1 MSDTEK
7 KHGAIEFQGVAK
19 MKIKQVEELVGITKK
34 NIRFYEE
41 QGLLEV
47 KRAENGYREYG
58 LNDVKRLQEIRLL
71 RKLSIPIEDMRHMF
85 AGERSLRS
93 CLEYQV
99 EEMERQK
106 NNLVQ
111 IRTFCEEL
119 LDADI
124 SLETL
129 NAVQCLEQMEQL
141 EKEGTNFMDVRKT
154 DVHKKKIMGAVLGG
168 GIMVVLMAVL
178 IGITI
183 WGCTVDP
190 IPLGVLLFI
199 IVIPAAVIIGVVA
212 ALIGRVK
219 EIKGGE
225 EDEASKY

>member
-1 MSDTEK
+1 
-7 KHGAIEFQGVAK
+7 

-34 NIRFYEE
+34 NIRFYED

-71 RKLSIPIEDMRHMF
+71 RKLAIPIEDMRQMY
-85 AGERSLRS
+85 AGQKSLRS

-106 NNLVQ
+106 KNLVQ
-111 IRTFCEEL
+111 VQAFCEGL
-119 LDADI
+119 LNADL

-129 NAVQCLEQMEQL
+129 DATQCLEQMERL

-154 DVHKKKIMGAVLGG
+154 DVHKKKIMGAALGG
-168 GIMVVLMAVL
+168 GIMVILMAAM
-178 IGITI
+178 IGIMI
-183 WGCTVDP
+183 WGCMEDP
-190 IPLGVLLFI
+190 VPIGFMLFMI
-199 IVIPAAVIIGVVA
+199 GIPAAVIIGVIA

>member
-1 MSDTEK
+1 
-7 KHGAIEFQGVAK
+7 

-34 NIRFYEE
+34 NIRFYED

-71 RKLSIPIEDMRHMF
+71 RKLAIPIEDMRQMY
-85 AGERSLRS
+85 AGQKSLRS

-106 NNLVQ
+106 KNLVQ
-111 IRTFCEEL
+111 VQAFCEQL
-119 LDADI
+119 LNADL

-129 NAVQCLEQMEQL
+129 DATQCLEQMERL

-154 DVHKKKIMGAVLGG
+154 DVHKKKIMGAALGG
-168 GIMVVLMAVL
+168 GIMVIFMAAM
-178 IGITI
+178 IGIMI
-183 WGCTVDP
+183 WGCMEDP
-190 IPLGVLLFI
+190 VPIGFMLFMI
-199 IVIPAAVIIGVVA
+199 GIPAAVIIGVIA

>member
-1 MSDTEK
+1 
-7 KHGAIEFQGVAK
+7 

-34 NIRFYEE
+34 NIRFYED

-71 RKLSIPIEDMRHMF
+71 RKLAIPIEDMRQMY
-85 AGERSLRS
+85 AGQKSLRS

-106 NNLVQ
+106 KNLVQ
-111 IRTFCEEL
+111 VQAFCEEL
-119 LDADI
+119 LNADL

-129 NAVQCLEQMEQL
+129 DATQCLEQMERL

-154 DVHKKKIMGAVLGG
+154 DVHKKKIIGAALGG
-168 GIMVVLMAVL
+168 GIMVIFMAAM

-183 WGCTVDP
+183 WGSMEDP
-190 IPLGVLLFI
+190 VPIGFMLFMI
-199 IVIPAAVIIGVVA
+199 GIPAAVIIGVIA

>member
-1 MSDTEK
+1 
-7 KHGAIEFQGVAK
+7 

-34 NIRFYEE
+34 NIRFYED

-71 RKLSIPIEDMRHMF
+71 RKLAIPIEDMRQMY
-85 AGERSLRS
+85 AGQKSLRS

-106 NNLVQ
+106 KNLVQ
-111 IRTFCEEL
+111 VQAFCEGL
-119 LDADI
+119 LNADL

-129 NAVQCLEQMEQL
+129 DATQCLEQMERL

-154 DVHKKKIMGAVLGG
+154 DVHKKKIMGAALGG
-168 GIMVVLMAVL
+168 GIMVIFMAAM
-178 IGITI
+178 IGIMI
-183 WGCTVDP
+183 WGCMEDP
-190 IPLGVLLFI
+190 VPIGYMLFMI
-199 IVIPAAVIIGVVA
+199 GIPAAVIIGVIA

>member
-1 MSDTEK
+1 
-7 KHGAIEFQGVAK
+7 

-34 NIRFYEE
+34 NIRFYED

-47 KRAENGYREYG
+47 KRAENGYREYS

-71 RKLSIPIEDMRHMF
+71 RKLAIPIEDMRQMY
-85 AGERSLRS
+85 AGQKSLRS

-106 NNLVQ
+106 KNLVQ
-111 IRTFCEEL
+111 VQAFCEQL
-119 LDADI
+119 LNADL

-129 NAVQCLEQMEQL
+129 DATQCLEQMERL

-154 DVHKKKIMGAVLGG
+154 DVHKKKIMGAALGG
-168 GIMVVLMAVL
+168 GIMVIFMAAM
-178 IGITI
+178 IGIMI
-183 WGCTVDP
+183 WGCMEDP
-190 IPLGVLLFI
+190 VPIGFMLFMI
-199 IVIPAAVIIGVVA
+199 GIPAAVIIGVIA

>member
-1 MSDTEK
+1 
-7 KHGAIEFQGVAK
+7 

-34 NIRFYEE
+34 NIRFYED

-47 KRAENGYREYG
+47 KRAENGYREYS

-71 RKLSIPIEDMRHMF
+71 RKLAIPIEDMRQMY
-85 AGERSLRS
+85 AGQKSLRS

-106 NNLVQ
+106 KNLVQ
-111 IRTFCEEL
+111 VQAFCEQL
-119 LDADI
+119 LNADL

-129 NAVQCLEQMEQL
+129 DATQCLEQMERL
-141 EKEGTNFMDVRKT
+141 EKEGTNFMDVRKK
-154 DVHKKKIMGAVLGG
+154 DVHKKKIIGAALGG
-168 GIMVVLMAVL
+168 GIMVIFMAAM

-183 WGCTVDP
+183 WGSMEDP
-190 IPLGVLLFI
+190 VPIGFMLFMI
-199 IVIPAAVIIGVVA
+199 GIPAAVIIGVIA

>member
-1 MSDTEK
+1 
-7 KHGAIEFQGVAK
+7 

-47 KRAENGYREYG
+47 KRAENGYREYS
-58 LNDVKRLQEIRLL
+58 LDDVRRLQEIRLL
-71 RKLSIPIEDMRHMF
+71 RKLSISIEEMRQMF
-85 AGERSLRS
+85 KGEKSLQS

-106 NNLVQ
+106 KNLLQ
-111 IRTFCEEL
+111 IQAFCEEL
-119 LDADI
+119 LCEEI
-124 SLETL
+124 SLEGL
-129 NAVQCLEQMEQL
+129 DAPRRLERMEQL

-154 DVHKKKIMGAVLGG
+154 DVHKKKIMGAAIGG
-168 GIMVVLMAVL
+168 GIMILLMAAFLVVMVWCSL
-178 IGITI
+178 
-183 WGCTVDP
+183 VDP
-190 IPLGVLLFI
+190 IPIGVLLFMTA
-199 IVIPAAVIIGVVA
+199 IPAVVIIGVSA
-212 ALIGRVK
+212 ALYGRIK

>member
-1 MSDTEK
+1 
-7 KHGAIEFQGVAK
+7 

-34 NIRFYEE
+34 NIRFYED

-47 KRAENGYREYG
+47 KRAENGYREYS

-71 RKLSIPIEDMRHMF
+71 RKLAIHIEDMRQMY
-85 AGERSLRS
+85 AGQKSLRS

-106 NNLVQ
+106 KNLVQ
-111 IRTFCEEL
+111 VQAFCEEL
-119 LDADI
+119 LNADL

-129 NAVQCLEQMEQL
+129 DATQCLEQMERL

-154 DVHKKKIMGAVLGG
+154 DVHKKKIIGAALGG
-168 GIMVVLMAVL
+168 GIMVIFMAAM

-183 WGCTVDP
+183 WGSMEDP
-190 IPLGVLLFI
+190 VPIGFMLFMI
-199 IVIPAAVIIGVVA
+199 GIPAAVIIGVIA

>member
-1 MSDTEK
+1 
-7 KHGAIEFQGVAK
+7 
-19 MKIKQVEELVGITKK
+19 MKIKQVEELVGITNK
-34 NIRFYEE
+34 NIRFYED

-71 RKLSIPIEDMRHMF
+71 RKLAIPIEDMRQMY
-85 AGERSLRS
+85 AGQKSLRS

-106 NNLVQ
+106 KNLVQ
-111 IRTFCEEL
+111 VQAFCEGL
-119 LDADI
+119 LNADL

-129 NAVQCLEQMEQL
+129 DATQCLEQMERL

-154 DVHKKKIMGAVLGG
+154 DVHKKKIMGAALGG
-168 GIMVVLMAVL
+168 GIMVIFMAAM
-178 IGITI
+178 IGIMI
-183 WGCTVDP
+183 WGCMEDP
-190 IPLGVLLFI
+190 VPIGFMLFMI
-199 IVIPAAVIIGVVA
+199 GIPAAVIIGVIA

>member
-1 MSDTEK
+1 
-7 KHGAIEFQGVAK
+7 

-34 NIRFYEE
+34 NIRFYED

-71 RKLSIPIEDMRHMF
+71 RKLAIPIEDMRQMY
-85 AGERSLRS
+85 AGQKSLRS
-93 CLEYQV
+93 CLEFQV

-106 NNLVQ
+106 KNLVQ
-111 IRTFCEEL
+111 VQAFCEEL
-119 LDADI
+119 LNADL

-129 NAVQCLEQMEQL
+129 DATQCLEQMERL

-154 DVHKKKIMGAVLGG
+154 DVHKKKIMGAALGG
-168 GIMVVLMAVL
+168 GIMVILMAAM
-178 IGITI
+178 IGIMI
-183 WGCTVDP
+183 WGCMEDP
-190 IPLGVLLFI
+190 VPIGFMLFMI
-199 IVIPAAVIIGVVA
+199 GIPAAVIIGVIA

>member
-1 MSDTEK
+1 
-7 KHGAIEFQGVAK
+7 

-34 NIRFYEE
+34 NIRFYED

-47 KRAENGYREYG
+47 KRAENGYREYS

-71 RKLSIPIEDMRHMF
+71 RKLAIPIEDMRQMY
-85 AGERSLRS
+85 AGQKSLRS

-106 NNLVQ
+106 KNLVQ
-111 IRTFCEEL
+111 VQAFCEEL
-119 LDADI
+119 LNADL

-129 NAVQCLEQMEQL
+129 DATQCLEQMERL
-141 EKEGTNFMDVRKT
+141 EKEGTNFMDVRKK
-154 DVHKKKIMGAVLGG
+154 DVHKKKIIGAALGG
-168 GIMVVLMAVL
+168 GIMVIFMAAM

-183 WGCTVDP
+183 WGSMEDP
-190 IPLGVLLFI
+190 VPIGFMLFMI
-199 IVIPAAVIIGVVA
+199 GIPAAVIIGVIA

>member
-1 MSDTEK
+1 
-7 KHGAIEFQGVAK
+7 

-47 KRAENGYREYG
+47 KRAENGYREYS

-71 RKLSIPIEDMRHMF
+71 RKLSISIEDMRQMF
-85 AGERSLRS
+85 GGEKSLIS

-99 EEMERQK
+99 REMERQK
-106 NNLVQ
+106 KNLVQ
-111 IRTFCEEL
+111 IQKFCKEL
-119 LDADI
+119 LAADI
-124 SLETL
+124 SLDTL
-129 NAVQCLEQMEQL
+129 DAPRCLEHMEQL

-154 DVHKKKIMGAVLGG
+154 DVHKKKIMGAALGG
-168 GIMVVLMAVL
+168 GIMVVLMALL
-178 IGITI
+178 IGIMI

-190 IPLGVLLFI
+190 VPIGVLLFMI
-199 IVIPAAVIIGVVA
+199 GAPAVIIIGVIVS
-212 ALIGRVK
+212 LIGRVR
-219 EIKGGE
+219 EIEGGE

>member
-1 MSDTEK
+1 
-7 KHGAIEFQGVAK
+7 

-34 NIRFYEE
+34 NIRFYED

-47 KRAENGYREYG
+47 KRAENGYREYS

-71 RKLSIPIEDMRHMF
+71 RKLAIPIEDMRQMY
-85 AGERSLRS
+85 AGQKSLRS

-106 NNLVQ
+106 KNLVQ
-111 IRTFCEEL
+111 VQAFCEQL
-119 LDADI
+119 LNADL

-129 NAVQCLEQMEQL
+129 DATQCLEQMERL

-154 DVHKKKIMGAVLGG
+154 DVHKKKIIGAALGG
-168 GIMVVLMAVL
+168 GIMVIFMAAM

-183 WGCTVDP
+183 WGSMEDP
-190 IPLGVLLFI
+190 VPIGFMLFMI
-199 IVIPAAVIIGVVA
+199 GIPAAVIIGVIA

>member
-1 MSDTEK
+1 
-7 KHGAIEFQGVAK
+7 

-34 NIRFYEE
+34 NIRFYED

-47 KRAENGYREYG
+47 KRAENGYREYS

-71 RKLSIPIEDMRHMF
+71 RKLASPIEDMRQMY
-85 AGERSLRS
+85 AGQKSLRS

-106 NNLVQ
+106 KNLVQ
-111 IRTFCEEL
+111 VQAFCEQL
-119 LDADI
+119 LNADL

-129 NAVQCLEQMEQL
+129 DATQCLEQMERL
-141 EKEGTNFMDVRKT
+141 EKEGTNFMDVRKK
-154 DVHKKKIMGAVLGG
+154 DVHKKKIIGAALGG
-168 GIMVVLMAVL
+168 GIMVIFMAAM
-178 IGITI
+178 IGIMI
-183 WGCTVDP
+183 WGCMEDP
-190 IPLGVLLFI
+190 VPIGYMLFMI
-199 IVIPAAVIIGVVA
+199 GIPAAVIIGVIA

>member
-1 MSDTEK
+1 
-7 KHGAIEFQGVAK
+7 

-34 NIRFYEE
+34 NIRFYED

-71 RKLSIPIEDMRHMF
+71 RKLAIPIEDMRQMY
-85 AGERSLRS
+85 AGQKSLRS

-106 NNLVQ
+106 KNLVQ
-111 IRTFCEEL
+111 VQAFCEEL
-119 LDADI
+119 LNADL

-129 NAVQCLEQMEQL
+129 DATQCLEQMERL

-154 DVHKKKIMGAVLGG
+154 DVHKKKIMGAALGG
-168 GIMVVLMAVL
+168 GIMVIFMAAM
-178 IGITI
+178 IGIII
-183 WGCTVDP
+183 WGCMEDP
-190 IPLGVLLFI
+190 VPIGFMVFMTG
-199 IVIPAAVIIGVVA
+199 IPAAVIIGVIA

>member
-1 MSDTEK
+1 
-7 KHGAIEFQGVAK
+7 
-19 MKIKQVEELVGITKK
+19 MKIKQVEELVGITRK
-34 NIRFYEE
+34 NIRFYEG

-58 LNDVKRLQEIRLL
+58 LDDVKRLQEIRLL
-71 RKLSIPIEDMRHMF
+71 RKLSISIDEMRRMF
-85 AGERSLRS
+85 GGEKSLRS

-106 NNLVQ
+106 KNLLQ
-111 IRTFCEEL
+111 IQAFCEEL
-119 LDADI
+119 LNAEI
-124 SLETL
+124 SLERL
-129 NAVQCLEQMEQL
+129 DAPQCLERMEQL

-168 GIMVVLMAVL
+168 GILILPMAALLIAMVWGSMASQVPIIAVL
-178 IGITI
+178 FM
-183 WGCTVDP
+183 VM
-190 IPLGVLLFI
+190 
-199 IVIPAAVIIGVVA
+199 IPAALIIAAVA

-219 EIKGGE
+219 EIEGGE

>member
-1 MSDTEK
+1 
-7 KHGAIEFQGVAK
+7 

-34 NIRFYEE
+34 NIRFYED

-71 RKLSIPIEDMRHMF
+71 RKLAIPIEDMRQMY
-85 AGERSLRS
+85 AGQKSLRS

-99 EEMERQK
+99 EEME
-106 NNLVQ
+106 
-111 IRTFCEEL
+111 T
-119 LDADI
+119 LDA
-124 SLETL
+124 T
-129 NAVQCLEQMEQL
+129 QCLEQMERL

-154 DVHKKKIMGAVLGG
+154 DVHKKKIMGAALGG
-168 GIMVVLMAVL
+168 GIMVIFMAAM

-183 WGCTVDP
+183 WGSMEDP
-190 IPLGVLLFI
+190 VPIGFMLFMI
-199 IVIPAAVIIGVVA
+199 GIPAAVIIGVIA

>member
-1 MSDTEK
+1 
-7 KHGAIEFQGVAK
+7 

-34 NIRFYEE
+34 NIRFYED

-71 RKLSIPIEDMRHMF
+71 RKLAIPIEDMRRMY
-85 AGERSLRS
+85 AGQKSLRS

-106 NNLVQ
+106 KNLVQ
-111 IRTFCEEL
+111 VQAFCEEL
-119 LDADI
+119 LNADL

-129 NAVQCLEQMEQL
+129 DATQCLEQMERL

-154 DVHKKKIMGAVLGG
+154 DVHKKKIIGAALGG
-168 GIMVVLMAVL
+168 GIMVIFMAAM
-178 IGITI
+178 IGIMI
-183 WGCTVDP
+183 WGCMEDP
-190 IPLGVLLFI
+190 VPIGFMLFMI
-199 IVIPAAVIIGVVA
+199 GIPAAVIIGVIA

>member
-1 MSDTEK
+1 
-7 KHGAIEFQGVAK
+7 

-58 LNDVKRLQEIRLL
+58 LDDVKRLQEIRLL
-71 RKLSIPIEDMRHMF
+71 RKLSVPIEEMRQMF
-85 AGERSLRS
+85 GGAKSLRS

-106 NNLVQ
+106 KNLLQ
-111 IRTFCEEL
+111 IGNFCEQL

-129 NAVQCLEQMEQL
+129 NAAQCLEQIEQL
-141 EKEGTNFMDVRKT
+141 EKEGTDFMDIRKT
-154 DVHKKKIMGAVLGG
+154 DVHKKKIMGAALGG
-168 GIMVVLMAVL
+168 GIMMVLMAVL
-178 IGITI
+178 IGIMI
-183 WGCTVDP
+183 WAYMEDP
-190 IPLGVLLFI
+190 IPAGVLLFVI
-199 IVIPAAVIIGVVA
+199 GIPAVVIIGVIA
-212 ALIGRVK
+212 ALVGRVR
-219 EIKGGE
+219 EIEGGE

>member
-1 MSDTEK
+1 MRINE
-7 KHGAIEFQGVAK
+7 
-19 MKIKQVEELVGITKK
+19 VEALVGITKK
-34 NIRFYEE
+34 NIRFYED

-71 RKLSIPIEDMRHMF
+71 RKLAIPIEDMRQMY
-85 AGERSLRS
+85 AGQKSLRS

-106 NNLVQ
+106 KNLVQ
-111 IRTFCEEL
+111 VQAFCEGL
-119 LDADI
+119 LNADL

-129 NAVQCLEQMEQL
+129 DATQCLEQMERL

-154 DVHKKKIMGAVLGG
+154 DVHKKKIMGAALGG
-168 GIMVVLMAVL
+168 GIMVIFMAAM
-178 IGITI
+178 IGIMI
-183 WGCTVDP
+183 WGCMEDP
-190 IPLGVLLFI
+190 VPIGFMLFMI
-199 IVIPAAVIIGVVA
+199 GIPAAVIIGVIA

>member
-1 MSDTEK
+1 
-7 KHGAIEFQGVAK
+7 

-34 NIRFYEE
+34 NIRFYED

-71 RKLSIPIEDMRHMF
+71 RKLSIPIEDMRQMF
-85 AGERSLRS
+85 GGEKSLRS

-106 NNLVQ
+106 KNLMQ
-111 IRTFCEEL
+111 IQNFCEEL
-119 LDADI
+119 LDAEI

-129 NAVQCLEQMEQL
+129 NAAQCLEQIEQL

-168 GIMVVLMAVL
+168 GIMVILMAAT
-178 IGITI
+178 IGIMI
-183 WGCTVDP
+183 WGCMVDP
-190 IPLGVLLFI
+190 IPIGVLLFI
-199 IVIPAAVIIGVVA
+199 IGIPAVIIIGVIA

>member
-1 MSDTEK
+1 
-7 KHGAIEFQGVAK
+7 

-34 NIRFYEE
+34 NIRFYED

-47 KRAENGYREYG
+47 KRAENGYREYS

-71 RKLSIPIEDMRHMF
+71 RKLAIPIEDMRQMY
-85 AGERSLRS
+85 AGQKSLRS

-106 NNLVQ
+106 KNLVQ
-111 IRTFCEEL
+111 VQAFCEQL
-119 LDADI
+119 LNADL

-129 NAVQCLEQMEQL
+129 DATQCLEQMERL

-154 DVHKKKIMGAVLGG
+154 DVHKKKIIGAALGG
-168 GIMVVLMAVL
+168 GIMVIFMAAM
-178 IGITI
+178 IGIMI
-183 WGCTVDP
+183 WGCMEDP
-190 IPLGVLLFI
+190 VPIGYMLFMI
-199 IVIPAAVIIGVVA
+199 GIPAAVIIGVIA

>member
-1 MSDTEK
+1 
-7 KHGAIEFQGVAK
+7 

-34 NIRFYEE
+34 NIRFYED

-47 KRAENGYREYG
+47 KRAENGYREYS

-71 RKLSIPIEDMRHMF
+71 RKLAIPIEDMRQMY
-85 AGERSLRS
+85 AGQKSLRS

-106 NNLVQ
+106 KNLVQ
-111 IRTFCEEL
+111 VQAFCEEL
-119 LDADI
+119 LNADL

-129 NAVQCLEQMEQL
+129 DATQCLEQMERL
-141 EKEGTNFMDVRKT
+141 EKEGTNFMDVRKK
-154 DVHKKKIMGAVLGG
+154 DVHKKKIIGAALGG
-168 GIMVVLMAVL
+168 GIMVIFMAAM
-178 IGITI
+178 IGIMI
-183 WGCTVDP
+183 WGCMEDP
-190 IPLGVLLFI
+190 VPIGYMLFMI
-199 IVIPAAVIIGVVA
+199 GIPAAVIIGVIA

>member
-1 MSDTEK
+1 M
-7 KHGAIEFQGVAK
+7 VCL
-19 MKIKQVEELVGITKK
+19 KINEVESLVGITKK
-34 NIRFYEE
+34 NIRFYED

-71 RKLSIPIEDMRHMF
+71 RKLAIPIEDMRQMY
-85 AGERSLRS
+85 AGQKSLRS

-106 NNLVQ
+106 KNLVQ
-111 IRTFCEEL
+111 VQAFCEGL
-119 LDADI
+119 LNADL

-129 NAVQCLEQMEQL
+129 DATQCLEQMERL

-154 DVHKKKIMGAVLGG
+154 DVHKKKIMGAALGG
-168 GIMVVLMAVL
+168 GIMVIFMAAM
-178 IGITI
+178 IGIMI
-183 WGCTVDP
+183 WGCMEDP
-190 IPLGVLLFI
+190 VPIGFMLFMI
-199 IVIPAAVIIGVVA
+199 GIPAAVIIGVIA

>member
-1 MSDTEK
+1 
-7 KHGAIEFQGVAK
+7 

-34 NIRFYEE
+34 NIRFYED

-47 KRAENGYREYG
+47 KRAENGYREYS

-71 RKLSIPIEDMRHMF
+71 RKLAIPIEDMRQMY
-85 AGERSLRS
+85 AGQKSLRS

-106 NNLVQ
+106 KNLVQ
-111 IRTFCEEL
+111 VQAFCEEL
-119 LDADI
+119 LNADL

-129 NAVQCLEQMEQL
+129 DATQCLEQMERL

-154 DVHKKKIMGAVLGG
+154 DVHKKKIIGAALGG
-168 GIMVVLMAVL
+168 GIMVIFMAAM

-183 WGCTVDP
+183 WGSMEDP
-190 IPLGVLLFI
+190 VQIGFMLFMI
-199 IVIPAAVIIGVVA
+199 GIPAAVIIGVIA

>member
-1 MSDTEK
+1 
-7 KHGAIEFQGVAK
+7 

-34 NIRFYEE
+34 NIRFYED

-47 KRAENGYREYG
+47 KRAENGYREYS

-71 RKLSIPIEDMRHMF
+71 RKLAIPIEDMRQMY
-85 AGERSLRS
+85 AGQKSLRS

-106 NNLVQ
+106 KNLVQ
-111 IRTFCEEL
+111 VQAFCEGL
-119 LDADI
+119 LNADL

-129 NAVQCLEQMEQL
+129 DATQCLEQMERL

-154 DVHKKKIMGAVLGG
+154 DVHKKKIMGAALGG
-168 GIMVVLMAVL
+168 GIMVIFMAAM
-178 IGITI
+178 IGIMI
-183 WGCTVDP
+183 WGCMEDP
-190 IPLGVLLFI
+190 VPIGFMLFMI
-199 IVIPAAVIIGVVA
+199 GIPAAVIIGVIA

>member
-1 MSDTEK
+1 
-7 KHGAIEFQGVAK
+7 

-34 NIRFYEE
+34 NIRFYED

-71 RKLSIPIEDMRHMF
+71 RKLAIPIEDMRQMY
-85 AGERSLRS
+85 AGQKSLRS

-106 NNLVQ
+106 KNLVQ
-111 IRTFCEEL
+111 VQAFCEGL
-119 LDADI
+119 LNADL

-129 NAVQCLEQMEQL
+129 DATQCLEQMERL

-154 DVHKKKIMGAVLGG
+154 DVHKKKIIGAALGG
-168 GIMVVLMAVL
+168 GIMVIFMAAM
-178 IGITI
+178 IGIMI
-183 WGCTVDP
+183 WGCMEDP
-190 IPLGVLLFI
+190 VPIGFMLFMI
-199 IVIPAAVIIGVVA
+199 GIPAAVIIGVIA